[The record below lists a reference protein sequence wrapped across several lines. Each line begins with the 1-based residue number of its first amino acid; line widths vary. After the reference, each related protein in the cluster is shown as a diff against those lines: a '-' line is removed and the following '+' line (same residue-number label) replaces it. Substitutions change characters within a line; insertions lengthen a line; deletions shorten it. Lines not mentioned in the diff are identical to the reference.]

1 MAKEPEKHR
10 SSVGRDGRSRA
21 FAKPG
26 ERTLAVHHDPNI
38 ARRGDLPDATAHA
51 MGHRGHPVG
60 AVVGGKTVRAPGAL
74 DIQPRAGA
82 PKAMHPVS
90 VHNGMHSRQ
99 IAGAG
104 VGGMGHPGAVV
115 DGGQVTTSAAA
126 APMADHYGGA
136 LPKSR
141 PSVGV
146 AFGMRDRAH
155 DAPHGGS
162 PFKDASG
169 RKAHADAKHAENV
182 ELGRQVLAEA
192 LRSK

>member
-1 MAKEPEKHR
+1 MAREPNKHR
-10 SSVGRDGRSRA
+10 SSVGHDGRSKA

-26 ERTLAVHHDPNI
+26 ERTLAIHHDPNV
-38 ARRGDLPDATAHA
+38 ARRGDKPDATAHL
-51 MGHRGHPVG
+51 MGHRGHPTG
-60 AVVGGKTVRAPGAL
+60 AVVGGRTVRTPGAL

-90 VHNGMHSRQ
+90 IHNGMHSRQ

-126 APMADHYGGA
+126 APMADHFGGA
-136 LPKSR
+136 LPKTTAS
-141 PSVGV
+141 PQASW
-146 AFGMRDRAH
+146 GMRDRSD

-162 PFKDASG
+162 PFKSAAG
-169 RKAHADAKHAENV
+169 RQAHADAKHAAGTEI
-182 ELGRQVLAEA
+182 GRQVLKEA